1 MMAYVVCS
9 LNYGCVEYGM
19 LQKRLHCVITIMH
32 PLHYIVITLQ
42 CVLHNLRCVLQ
53 A

>member
-19 LQKRLHCVITIMH
+19 LQKRLRCVITIMH
-32 PLHYIVITLQ
+32 PIVITLQ
-42 CVLHNLRCVLQ
+42 CVLHNLRCVLK